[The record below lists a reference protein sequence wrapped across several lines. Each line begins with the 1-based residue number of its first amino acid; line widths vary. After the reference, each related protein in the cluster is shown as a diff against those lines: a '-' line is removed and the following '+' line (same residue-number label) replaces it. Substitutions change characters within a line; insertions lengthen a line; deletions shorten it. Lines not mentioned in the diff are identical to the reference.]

1 MEEVTVTLTRKEYK
15 EKSQKVF
22 NKFMDTLL
30 AKDANPVKVLM
41 NSLVASVIIDEIENS
56 FFGEEKENN

>member
-1 MEEVTVTLTRKEYK
+1 MEEATVTLTRKEYK

-22 NKFMDTLL
+22 NKFIDTLL
-30 AKDANPVKVLM
+30 AKDANHVKFLM
-41 NSLVASVIIDEIENS
+41 ITLVASIIIDDIENA

>member
-1 MEEVTVTLTRKEYK
+1 MEEVTVTLTRKEHK

-41 NSLVASVIIDEIENS
+41 NSLVASIIIDEIENS